1 MDLVARLWTPL
12 SDHLAALSRG
22 GADGTPAL
30 LKVVAVCCRSDA
42 LRPIVDERCVAALAG
57 CCPRSSFALEEVCHL
72 LIIEDDAKLEAHS
85 SLIIKALG
93 GQLSK
98 GTHTQLQRRCLSA
111 LARVG
116 RLAADG
122 AWRLTV
128 ADADELIGCLC
139 ARLKTVGS
147 AHDTTID
154 SARESIL
161 ACLETLLPRSGR
173 PGQQATRLAPLLGPP
188 RRKRDATSFFGA
200 SDRHA
205 ALRAVAT
212 AYVALA
218 SHADLQR
225 DCIQTAAATVS
236 SLFKRDED
244 SIDDAPDYD
253 ASAGACADLTT
264 SDAWAALF
272 GHERDDARAAAAPV
286 VHSLCSIMRDDDA
299 TLRDAAARSLRSFV
313 KAAAA
318 LDHVRDV
325 CRDDL
330 VPSRTSW
337 TRWRSRTTRGGARTC
352 RCSPSSSTRAHHLRA
367 ALRPAQAVA
376 GCQ

>member
-1 MDLVARLWTPL
+1 MFRAFCEDVDALEDADTAKKAVSINTPARVLGLCTLLRAVVAKLGFKIEKRAPAILSICVAAAAGDSIVEDEELDEDDDDQDDSPAKQKRRRVAALQCLRDLLERFAASQVLGEMDLVARLWTPL
-12 SDHLAALSRG
+12 SNHLAALSRG

-30 LKVVAVCCRSDA
+30 LKVVAVCCRA
-42 LRPIVDERCVAALAG
+42 TRCVLLWMRDIAALAG

-122 AWRLTV
+122 AWRLTD

-244 SIDDAPDYD
+244 RS
-253 ASAGACADLTT
+253 TT
-264 SDAWAALF
+264 
-272 GHERDDARAAAAPV
+272 RRTTTRRPARAP
-286 VHSLCSIMRDDDA
+286 
-299 TLRDAAARSLRSFV
+299 T
-313 KAAAA
+313 
-318 LDHVRDV
+318 
-325 CRDDL
+325 
-330 VPSRTSW
+330 
-337 TRWRSRTTRGGARTC
+337 
-352 RCSPSSSTRAHHLRA
+352 
-367 ALRPAQAVA
+367 
-376 GCQ
+376 